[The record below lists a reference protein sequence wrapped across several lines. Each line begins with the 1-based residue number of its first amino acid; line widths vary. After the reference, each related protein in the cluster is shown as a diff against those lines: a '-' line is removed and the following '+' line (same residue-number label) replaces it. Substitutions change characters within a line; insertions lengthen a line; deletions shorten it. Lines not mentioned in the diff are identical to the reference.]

1 VSVRVSPTD
10 RIRGHI
16 DELFAQ
22 DKQLPEILEDVARLG
37 AQLLMQAALEA
48 EVTEF
53 LGRDRYQRAAA
64 SENARPGSR
73 NGYREVSIKTTA
85 GPVRLSRPKLRG
97 TTAKFASR
105 LFGSHVTK
113 TNALESLVIAAFV
126 RGLSVRDVEAAL
138 AEALGDQAAISK
150 STVSSV
156 CQAIKDDY
164 QAWARRRLDEV
175 RLDYLFLDASF
186 FRMHPGSPAEP
197 VLAAWGVTTSGKPAF
212 IGLAPGTGE
221 SADAWHDFLTDLTGR
236 GMASPLLVISDGAP
250 GLISAIE
257 QAFPQAL
264 RQRCLIHRARN
275 LLAKIPAG
283 MQAEVK
289 DAYWAI
295 FDTSDLKTPPGP
307 KLVQIIDD
315 RIDAFAGKYQALYP
329 AAAKILLT
337 DRGGLTAYLRFP
349 AEHHNR
355 VRHSNFIERTFGET
369 RRRVKVIGRLP
380 GETSCL
386 TLVWA
391 VLDRAARGWRGL
403 TMTSDGLRLLQDL
416 RRSLL
421 EPPRQL
427 RPRAVTKA
435 EPEDR
440 PETVRATA

>member
-1 VSVRVSPTD
+1 LPAG

-22 DKQLPEILEDVARLG
+22 DRPLPEILEDVARLG

-48 EVTEF
+48 EVSEF
-53 LGRDRYQRAAA
+53 LGRDRYQRAALA
-64 SENARPGSR
+64 EDARPGSR
-73 NGYREVSIKTTA
+73 NGYREVTVKTTA
-85 GPVRLSRPKLRG
+85 GPVGLARPKLRG
-97 TTAKFASR
+97 TSEAFASR

-113 TNALESLVIAAFV
+113 TNALESLVIASFV
-126 RGLSVRDVEAAL
+126 RGLSVRDVEATL

-150 STVSSV
+150 STVSAI
-156 CQAIKDDY
+156 CGQIKDEY
-164 QAWARRRLDEV
+164 QAWARRRLDGV
-175 RLDYLFLDASF
+175 TLDYLFLDASF

-197 VLAAWGVTTSGKPAF
+197 VLAAWGITTDGKPAF

-221 SADAWHDFLTDLTGR
+221 SFDAWQDFLADLKDR
-236 GMASPLLVISDGAP
+236 GLASPLLIISDGAP
-250 GLISAIE
+250 GLIGAIE
-257 QAFPQAL
+257 QVYPQAL
-264 RQRCLIHRARN
+264 RQRCLVHRGRN
-275 LLAKIPAG
+275 ILAKVPAG

-295 FDTSDLKTPPGP
+295 FGTENLTPGP
-307 KLVQIIDD
+307 GPELVKIIDA
-315 RIDAFAGKYQALYP
+315 RIDAFAAKYQAIYP

-337 DRGGLTAYLRFP
+337 DREGLTAYLRFP

-355 VRHSNFIERTFGET
+355 IRHSNFIERTFGET
-369 RRRVKVIGRLP
+369 RRRTKVIGRLP

-391 VLDRAARGWRGL
+391 VLDRASAGWRGF

-427 RPRAVTKA
+427 RPRTVTPA
-435 EPEDR
+435 QPDDQ